1 MLKDGTLN
9 GDASDVVGEARMR
22 MLEKLEDEMEFYPTS
37 FDVAWMDIEDAVR
50 ILDFDVDHEVLLL
63 ENTDPKA
70 YSDGVVKEA
79 SKKFKEISRLIH
91 PDKSPNEFDERST
104 EAFKFLSNVFD
115 VVKTAYTDFLIRSV
129 EDICLAYE
137 ISKDMRLQVRVT
149 WKASD
154 DLDTVICVHCGD
166 VALVEER
173 QLPPEADSYLFY
185 YDEDPQ
191 LFQSGTVALYH
202 LATAGPLK
210 DVVSRKMEVDLSVP
224 NEVWISLLY
233 LRVAKLHEEKAD
245 DARIEAAKAADAE
258 RARKTLEEQKK
269 RDAREERTRK
279 LQQKREERKRMTWD
293 EQDRN
298 EERKRKSSQTSACTK
313 RWKGVDNTTWSSA
326 QTNDWDSEWHTNKSY
341 WHKKRSTCH
350 ARSEQPSAG
359 SQTNSRS
366 TKWHDMIWYTAE
378 TYGNYKCN
386 AEKYHYYNYKKRR
399 NCYGEVGD
407 MKRNR
412 RTSPTLRPYWEKL

>member
-1 MLKDGTLN
+1 M
-9 GDASDVVGEARMR
+9 
-22 MLEKLEDEMEFYPTS
+22 
-37 FDVAWMDIEDAVR
+37 
-50 ILDFDVDHEVLLL
+50 
-63 ENTDPKA
+63 
-70 YSDGVVKEA
+70 
-79 SKKFKEISRLIH
+79 IH
-91 PDKSPNEFDERST
+91 PDKCPSEFYERST

-115 VVKTAYTDFLIRSV
+115 VVKMDYKDFLICSV
-129 EDICLAYE
+129 DDICLAYE

-149 WKASD
+149 WKASE

-166 VALVEER
+166 ATLVEER
-173 QLPPEADSYLFY
+173 QLPSEADCYLFY

-210 DVVSRKMEVDLSVP
+210 DVVSRKVELDLSVP
-224 NEVWISLLY
+224 NEVWFSLLY
-233 LRVAKLHEEKAD
+233 LRVAKLHEEKAE

-269 RDAREERTRK
+269 REAREERTRK
-279 LQQKREERKRMTWD
+279 LRQKREDRKRMTWD

-313 RWKGVDNTTWSSA
+313 RWKGVDNTKWSNS
-326 QTNDWDSEWHTNKSY
+326 QSNDWDSEWHTNKSY
-341 WHKKRSTCH
+341 WHKKRPTCH

-359 SQTNSRS
+359 SQTNSHS
-366 TKWHDMIWYTAE
+366 TKWHDMIWNTAE

-407 MKRNR
+407 MKWNR
-412 RTSPTLRPYWEKL
+412 RTPPTLRPSWDKL